1 MAALRVPSTCLRQS
15 AAPSRSIHQSLSV
28 YGLATRQSSKNL
40 FESLDTFT
48 DWHVG
53 PDDNETSMLGF
64 DSMES
69 FLAATVPQNIRIAEL
84 HASAKRLGRKNEQ
97 FKGFIDM
104 GYHNAVVPPVIL
116 RNVFENPAWYIP
128 YTRYQLEIA
137 LGRLESL
144 VNFQRMIMSLTS
156 MHISNASLLDEATAA
171 AEAMVMAYVQSNQ
184 KKEKKTFFVDKAAV
198 LPQTISESVLKTRA
212 KGFGINLFVGDMADA
227 LKFDAL
233 RADLAGVLIQYP
245 DMNGLIT
252 DYSDADLLALTLFKP
267 PGPRGAFSAVA
278 EKLKRKMPGRLIGRS
293 KDTMGNPAYRL
304 ALQTTTSVLT
314 TRMLAWKKIAI
325 GVAVLIS
332 VVWFFGPRSRLFCCS
347 LPPVSSTSTFTLAS
361 NSTTSLGLVG
371 WLIPQTSS
379 DGLATVFEIFS
390 NYIHGTDSQVTVYG
404 AAAGPSD
411 VTWLNE
417 AIQTLQATAYDPM
430 TGSNLTTAAFTL
442 PFAFPVDITAL
453 AQNITTGYD
462 GRSFAEL
469 VTPWGPSTTDVQN
482 RFIYLAF
489 SNVPFAVYPDQHE
502 TLQDFVAA
510 TTLGTS
516 QTLALSGTANAD
528 ASTAVGVLSLVDM
541 EFFGQSM
548 IVGLQGLKAKPAFVA
563 NLDVD
568 HGYSNYLLITVDTSL
583 FNPSNLTIGTGDVSF
598 ALLFEATWSS
608 NLGTFPILLVFV
620 FTVLT
625 CAHRIRQT
633 CIAILKELRKQ
644 QQDKRCSRPQLWRL
658 R

>member
-1 MAALRVPSTCLRQS
+1 
-15 AAPSRSIHQSLSV
+15 
-28 YGLATRQSSKNL
+28 
-40 FESLDTFT
+40 
-48 DWHVG
+48 
-53 PDDNETSMLGF
+53 
-64 DSMES
+64 
-69 FLAATVPQNIRIAEL
+69 
-84 HASAKRLGRKNEQ
+84 
-97 FKGFIDM
+97 
-104 GYHNAVVPPVIL
+104 
-116 RNVFENPAWYIP
+116 
-128 YTRYQLEIA
+128 
-137 LGRLESL
+137 
-144 VNFQRMIMSLTS
+144 
-156 MHISNASLLDEATAA
+156 
-171 AEAMVMAYVQSNQ
+171 
-184 KKEKKTFFVDKAAV
+184 
-198 LPQTISESVLKTRA
+198 
-212 KGFGINLFVGDMADA
+212 
-227 LKFDAL
+227 
-233 RADLAGVLIQYP
+233 
-245 DMNGLIT
+245 
-252 DYSDADLLALTLFKP
+252 
-267 PGPRGAFSAVA
+267 
-278 EKLKRKMPGRLIGRS
+278 
-293 KDTMGNPAYRL
+293 
-304 ALQTTTSVLT
+304 
-314 TRMLAWKKIAI
+314 MLAWKKIAI

-347 LPPVSSTSTFTLAS
+347 LHSSGFLDFNIHAS
-361 NSTTSLGLVG
+361 VEFYHVTR
-371 WLIPQTSS
+371 TSS

-411 VTWLNE
+411 
-417 AIQTLQATAYDPM
+417 ATAYDPM

-608 NLGTFPILLVFV
+608 NLGTFPILL
-620 FTVLT
+620 
-625 CAHRIRQT
+625 T